1 MDEFNEIIL
10 ELKDHFHKMDR
21 VGNSLILQR
30 GEDAV
35 VPSGVV
41 ASSDGDS
48 QEEKSESCAVLQG
61 EDLSSGVGESVVDEV
76 GFSDLKTKIESCRKC
91 DLLVKDRTNVV
102 FGAGNPNADLMFIG
116 EAPGRDE
123 DLQGVPFV
131 GRAGQ
136 LLTKILQSIK
146 IKREDVF
153 IANILKC
160 RPPNNRNPLP
170 DEIDNCID
178 YLLKQIDL
186 IKPKV
191 ICALG
196 AVATKTLLKTDKNIS
211 SMRGQKLKF
220 HNVTFIPTYHPSYLL
235 RSPYMK
241 KTMWNDML
249 VVKKVLSE

>member
-1 MDEFNEIIL
+1 MDDFNEIIS
-10 ELKDHFHKMDR
+10 ELKNHLHEMDR
-21 VGNSLILQR
+21 TGTSFILQQVPDETMAR
-30 GEDAV
+30 CEKCKEDCRSSEVGKNSAV
-35 VPSGVV
+35 SDTDKDNFCGVV
-41 ASSDGDS
+41 DNKKELSDFRV
-48 QEEKSESCAVLQG
+48 KVESCQRCAQ
-61 EDLSSGVGESVVDEV
+61 
-76 GFSDLKTKIESCRKC
+76 
-91 DLLVKDRTNVV
+91 LVKGRRNVV

-123 DLQGVPFV
+123 DIQGIPFI

-170 DEIDNCID
+170 DEIDNCIE
-178 YLLKQIDL
+178 YLLKQIDI

-196 AVATKTLLKTDKNIS
+196 AVATKTLLKTDRNIS
-211 SMRGQKLKF
+211 SMRGQKLEF

-241 KTMWNDML
+241 KTVWNDML
-249 VVKKVLSE
+249 MVKKVLSE

>member
-1 MDEFNEIIL
+1 MGDFNEIIS
-10 ELKDHFHKMDR
+10 ELKNHLHEMDR
-21 VGNSLILQR
+21 TGTSFILQR
-30 GEDAV
+30 VSDESMTRCEKSKESRSSSVDKSV
-35 VPSGVV
+35 VADDVDKDNFGGVV
-41 ASSDGDS
+41 DNKKELSDFRL
-48 QEEKSESCAVLQG
+48 KLESCQ
-61 EDLSSGVGESVVDEV
+61 
-76 GFSDLKTKIESCRKC
+76 KC
-91 DLLVKDRTNVV
+91 TQLVKDRTNVV

-170 DEIDNCID
+170 DEIDNCIE
-178 YLLKQIDL
+178 YLLKQIDI